1 MKINSNIIKTI
12 RNKYFLATIAF
23 VLLLLL
29 NDRNSLFDQYEYS
42 KNLKEVKEKHQHYQ
56 KEITKVRAQ
65 QQELFGSG
73 KNLEKFARERYL
85 MKRDNEDIFVMVE
98 E

>member
-1 MKINSNIIKTI
+1 MNSNIIKTI
-12 RNKYFLATIAF
+12 RNKYFLATLAF

-42 KNLKEVKEKHQHYQ
+42 KNLKEVKEKHRYYQ
-56 KEITKVRAQ
+56 QEITKVRNQ
-65 QQELFGSG
+65 QKELFGSA
-73 KNLEKFARERYL
+73 KNLEKFAREKYL

>member
-1 MKINSNIIKTI
+1 MKLKGNIVQTL
-12 RNKYFLATIAF
+12 RNKYLLATLGF

-29 NDRNSLFDQYEYS
+29 NDRNSIFDQYEYS
-42 KNLKEVKEKHQHYQ
+42 QHLREAKEKHTYY
-56 KEITKVRAQ
+56 
-65 QQELFGSG
+65 QQEIGRVRKEQQEVFGST
-73 KNLEKFARERYL
+73 KNLEKFAREKYL